1 METTQTLQFDIMV
14 AGGGV
19 AGCAAALQ
27 AARQGKQVVLV
38 EKAVQLGGLATTG
51 IVNLFEP
58 MCNGRGTQIIKGM
71 AQEFLDLARR
81 YGWDDLPAEWQQGEP
96 GQGNTNRR
104 LICHY
109 SAPIFALVLC
119 KLLSDAGVTLMFDT
133 VVTDVEAR
141 KGHIYS
147 ATVFNKSGYTRLC
160 AGMYIDTTGDADLL
174 HYAGVPT
181 AKQGNYHTYAGY
193 GLNLDTCQK
202 AVENRDVGKLY
213 FDIPGGN
220 ASRTGKNHPEGMPLW
235 DGTDGEQVSRYFQ
248 TNQLEVLSRIQ
259 NDDRKSRDIVMLPAM
274 HQFRTTRHIIGNHV
288 LQKEDVFR
296 HFEDSVGAIGD
307 CMSRDAIYEVP
318 YGTLVRDDWDNILTA
333 GRSAAAEGYA
343 WEVLRVIPPAILT
356 GQAAGLA
363 AAMAL
368 DAGCPIS
375 QVEISPLQK
384 ALAATGVIIHFDDA
398 LIPPEAK

>member
-1 METTQTLQFDIMV
+1 MESTLHFDIMV

-19 AGCAAALQ
+19 AGVAAALQ
-27 AARQGKQVVLV
+27 AARRGKQVVLV

-71 AQEFLDLARR
+71 AQEFLELARR
-81 YGWDDLPAEWQQGEP
+81 YGWDDLPAEWHNGEP

-119 KLLSDAGVTLMFDT
+119 KLLTDAGVTLMFDT
-133 VVTDVEAR
+133 VVTGVEAEN
-141 KGHIYS
+141 GHIHA
-147 ATVFNKSGYTRLC
+147 ATVFNKSGYSQIVARIF
-160 AGMYIDTTGDADLL
+160 IDTTGDADLL

-181 AKQGNYHTYAGY
+181 AKQGNYHTYSGY

-202 AVENRDVGKLY
+202 AVESQDVGKLY

-220 ASRTGKNHPEGMPLW
+220 ASRTGRNHPEGMPLW

-248 TNQLEVLSRIQ
+248 TNQIEVLARIQ

-274 HQFRTTRHIIGNHV
+274 HQFRTTRHIIGDHV
-288 LQKEDVFR
+288 LKKEDVFR
-296 HFEDSVGAIGD
+296 HFEDSVCAISD
-307 CMSRDAIYEVP
+307 CISRDNIYEVP
-318 YGTLVRDDWDNILTA
+318 YGTLVRSDWDNILTA

-356 GQAAGLA
+356 GQAAGMA

-368 DAGCPIS
+368 DGGCPIAR
-375 QVEISPLQK
+375 VPIAPLQE
-384 ALAATGVIIHFDDA
+384 ALAQTGVIIHYDDS
-398 LIPPEAK
+398 LRV

>member
-1 METTQTLQFDIMV
+1 MEAIWNFDIIV

-19 AGCAAALQ
+19 AGAAAALQ
-27 AARQGKQVVLV
+27 AARLGKRVVLV

-51 IVNLFEP
+51 LVNLFEP

-71 AQEFLDLARR
+71 AQEFLELARR
-81 YGWDDLPAEWQQGEP
+81 YGWDDLPAEWQNGEP
-96 GQGNTNRR
+96 GQDNTNRR
-104 LICHY
+104 LVCHF

-119 KLLSDAGVTLMFDT
+119 KLLTDAGVTLMFDT
-133 VVTDVEAR
+133 VVTDVEATD
-141 KGHIYS
+141 GHIH
-147 ATVFNKSGYTRLC
+147 AARVFNKSGC
-160 AGMYIDTTGDADLL
+160 AKIKAGIYIDTTGDADLL

-193 GLNLDTCQK
+193 GLNLDTCRK

-213 FDIPGGN
+213 FDIPGGS

-235 DGTDGEQVSRYFQ
+235 DGTDGTQVSRYFQ
-248 TNQLEVLSRIQ
+248 ANQIEVLERIR

-274 HQFRTTRHIIGNHV
+274 HQFRTTRHIIGNHI
-288 LQKEDVFR
+288 LQKEDAFR
-296 HFEDSVGAIGD
+296 HFEDSIGAISD

-318 YGTLVRDDWDNILTA
+318 YGTLVRSDWDNILTA

-356 GQAAGLA
+356 GQAAGMA
-363 AAMAL
+363 ASMAL
-368 DAGCPIS
+368 DAGCPIF
-375 QVEISPLQK
+375 QVPIRPLQE
-384 ALAATGVIIHFDDA
+384 ALAQTGVIIHYDDS
-398 LIPPEAK
+398 LRV